1 MSRKPSMAL
10 AEVSEPI
17 SWISTSSRGFLS
29 SRLEVWATDLMQA
42 SYSPKAKQEGE
53 GEFPKWSLFRWLF
66 LFDRWNFSAWVACV
80 KRGELFRSCLVCC
93 SDLIPFSYSFS
104 TFAAGLC
111 GHKNQRCAPQLRVS
125 CWAKAGCS
133 VVSKLSHCIF
143 TMIPKIAC
151 ISAMKRMTAGPSC
164 VVGLYFHRNV
174 ANQLMCF

>member
-1 MSRKPSMAL
+1 MSRKPSMVL

-17 SWISTSSRGFLS
+17 SWISTSGRWFLS
-29 SRLEVWATDLMQA
+29 SRLEVWATDFMQA
-42 SYSPKAKQEGE
+42 SYSPKAEQGE

-80 KRGELFRSCLVCC
+80 KRGELFRSCLFCC
-93 SDLIPFSYSFS
+93 SDLIPFSSFS

-111 GHKNQRCAPQLRVS
+111 GHKNKWCAPQLKVS
-125 CWAKAGCS
+125 CCTKAGCS
-133 VVSKLSHCIF
+133 VVSKLLHCIF
-143 TMIPKIAC
+143 IMIPRIAC
-151 ISAMKRMTAGPSC
+151 ISAVKRTTAGLSC